1 MLDYQFTQFVKQRFA
16 GYAVMGRGSLHGCI
30 GLWVFS
36 ILHLVSMIVQ
46 LRMIITIKLGNVNI
60 IDNKEL

>member
-1 MLDYQFTQFVKQRFA
+1 
-16 GYAVMGRGSLHGCI
+16 MGRGGLHGCI

-36 ILHLVSMIVQ
+36 ILHLVSIIVQ
-46 LRMIITIKLGNVNI
+46 LRMIITIKLDNVNI